1 MGITAMILGIASLVL
16 GLNGSYTWGILA
28 VAGLVCAIIS
38 FTYQKKAKAEGQE
51 DGFTK
56 AAKITSIIGLV
67 FCIIGIL
74 WGLICGI
81 CTCVASTA
89 LQAAAVTA
97 TAMESSEINEGINNA
112 INNSIDTDDLAN
124 QINDAVNDALKNVK

>member
-1 MGITAMILGIASLVL
+1 MSKKMGITAMILGIASLVL

-56 AAKITSIIGLV
+56 AAKITSIIGLIFSILGLV
-67 FCIIGIL
+67 GGI
-74 WGLICGI
+74 ICGI
-81 CTCVASTA
+81 CICVAGGAATA
-89 LQAAAVTA
+89 LEAAAA
-97 TAMESSEINEGINNA
+97 SAQSFI
-112 INNSIDTDDLAN
+112 L
-124 QINDAVNDALKNVK
+124 

>member
-1 MGITAMILGIASLVL
+1 MSKKMGITAMILGIASLVL

-74 WGLICGI
+74 WGLISTI
-81 CTCVASTA
+81 CITA
-89 LQAAAVTA
+89 KVPSFGVISVFPVTILRLC
-97 TAMESSEINEGINNA
+97 SVI
-112 INNSIDTDDLAN
+112 
-124 QINDAVNDALKNVK
+124 